1 MIISGFSSMVFLF
14 TQPTVF
20 PLTTGNANLLTRSM
34 VKVLD
39 FYISAVRTLEK
50 FLHTVTGLELMPG
63 VVAVIQTFGD
73 RINFHPHIHVLVT
86 EGGTA

>member
-20 PLTTGNANLLTRSM
+20 PLTTSNANLLTISM

-39 FYISAVRTLEK
+39 FYNLRRS
-50 FLHTVTGLELMPG
+50 
-63 VVAVIQTFGD
+63 
-73 RINFHPHIHVLVT
+73 
-86 EGGTA
+86 